1 MKTYSAQ
8 LLAEVFDRHLI
19 DSLSDRIIDENQ
31 AMRRVRPGLSH
42 FCTPLVPLVQ
52 AYSLPTAWGLWDG
65 IPRAS
70 KW

>member
-31 AMRRVRPGLSH
+31 ATRRIQPGLSH
-42 FCTPLVPLVQ
+42 FYPYLRAIVIW
-52 AYSLPTAWGLWDG
+52 WGLD
-65 IPRAS
+65 PARA
-70 KW
+70 